1 MTSSIPNADKK
12 EFIRWFL
19 KNYQL
24 KRREGVWILNYL
36 LTSDTLLSRVRFTDD
51 VHKCPRAIVMSTI
64 ETNSIPFRFY
74 KGNMMTNEA
83 EKAFYD
89 LRNKTDHDIYIQL
102 NFSNNPPN
110 PLYLAV
116 IEANPYVPSSKPV
129 REIDAKIASHV
140 MQESQVLFQERVLLN
155 LIDRALDEGDEQ
167 SFHQYVAELKKLQ
180 RK

>member
-1 MTSSIPNADKK
+1 MTSSISNADKK

-51 VHKCPRAIVMSTI
+51 VHYCPRAIVMSTV

-83 EKAFYD
+83 EKAFFD
-89 LRNKTDHDIYIQL
+89 LRNKTDHDIFI
-102 NFSNNPPN
+102 
-110 PLYLAV
+110 
-116 IEANPYVPSSKPV
+116 
-129 REIDAKIASHV
+129 
-140 MQESQVLFQERVLLN
+140 
-155 LIDRALDEGDEQ
+155 
-167 SFHQYVAELKKLQ
+167 
-180 RK
+180 